1 MNVNQVLN
9 LKAAIES
16 TPQEKVK
23 EYNSITAYLLARN
36 IRNINKVAEKFNADR
51 DAILKD
57 EWFQEYQK
65 EAKDDE
71 VKANEKYKVQLTEA
85 SKEIET
91 LLNAECEFE
100 VYQRS
105 IEEVNFDGEDVLKLY
120 DLIKE

>member
-16 TPQEKVK
+16 IPQEKVK

-105 IEEVNFDGEDVLKLY
+105 IEEVNFGGEDVLKLY

>member
-16 TPQEKVK
+16 IPQEKVK

-65 EAKDDE
+65 DAKDDE

>member
-1 MNVNQVLN
+1 MKVNQVLN

-36 IRNINKVAEKFNADR
+36 IRNINKVADKFNSDR

-57 EWFQEYQK
+57 EWFQNYQT

-71 VKANEKYKVQLTEA
+71 VKANKKYKVQLSEA
-85 SKEIET
+85 TKEIET
-91 LLNAECEFE
+91 LLNAESDFE

-105 IEEVNFDGEDVLKLY
+105 IEEVNFDGEDVIKLY

>member
-1 MNVNQVLN
+1 MKVYQVLN

-16 TPQEKVK
+16 IPQEKVK

-71 VKANEKYKVQLTEA
+71 VKANEKYKVQLSEA

>member
-1 MNVNQVLN
+1 MKVNQVLN

-65 EAKDDE
+65 ESKDDE